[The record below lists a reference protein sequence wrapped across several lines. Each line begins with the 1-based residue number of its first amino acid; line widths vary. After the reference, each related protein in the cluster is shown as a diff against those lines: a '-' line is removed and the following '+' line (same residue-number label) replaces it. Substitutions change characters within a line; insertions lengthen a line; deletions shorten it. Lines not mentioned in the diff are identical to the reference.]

1 MQNNV
6 GVSDLCAADA
16 LVRFFCISLLLQDVA
31 ELIGY
36 WDLSRQPL
44 YSSLDGVFKR
54 RHLDRK
60 LLSVL
65 INCFGETDRAF
76 SAIGHAAAIDLCR
89 VGKPP
94 RSFQKSPYS
103 SPKFI

>member
-44 YSSLDGVFKR
+44 YESS
-54 RHLDRK
+54 
-60 LLSVL
+60 
-65 INCFGETDRAF
+65 
-76 SAIGHAAAIDLCR
+76 
-89 VGKPP
+89 
-94 RSFQKSPYS
+94 
-103 SPKFI
+103 